1 MNSSALEVMGKAF
14 ESALELSTAENR
26 PVHAR
31 ARS

>member
-1 MNSSALEVMGKAF
+1 MHSSAMKVMGKAF
-14 ESALELSTAENR
+14 ESALELSTAEKR